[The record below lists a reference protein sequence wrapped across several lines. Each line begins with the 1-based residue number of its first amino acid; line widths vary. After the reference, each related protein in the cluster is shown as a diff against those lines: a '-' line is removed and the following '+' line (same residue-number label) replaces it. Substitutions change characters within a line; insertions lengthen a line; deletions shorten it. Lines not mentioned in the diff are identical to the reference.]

1 MQAELLKLLAAQEG
15 HFRLES
21 GHHGNLWLDLDL
33 LFLRPAPLQPF
44 IIELAGRF
52 AQYHP
57 TAICGPLVGGALI
70 AQMIAIELGVEFYYT
85 ERFVPAAS
93 EGLYSVAYRL
103 PASLCRQIQGK
114 EVVIVDD
121 VINAGSA
128 VRGTLAEVRA
138 CGARVVAV
146 GALLVLGSAAPN
158 FFAGQNLPVEHIAT
172 LESNLW
178 TPAECPLCV
187 EHTPLED
194 VNPDLTG
201 TLRENL

>member
-1 MQAELLKLLAAQEG
+1 MQDELLKLLAAREG
-15 HFRLES
+15 HFNLES

-44 IIELAGRF
+44 AVELAGRF
-52 AQYHP
+52 AKFRP
-57 TAICGPLVGGALI
+57 AAICGPLVGGALI
-70 AQMIAIELGVEFYYT
+70 AQMIAVELGVEFYYT
-85 ERFVPAAS
+85 ERFVPAVQGA
-93 EGLYSVAYRL
+93 LYSVEYRL
-103 PASLCRQIQGK
+103 PTSLRRQIQGK

-138 CGARVVAV
+138 CGARMVAV

-158 FFAGQNLPVEHIAT
+158 FFAGQNLPIERIAA

-178 TPAECPLCV
+178 TPAECPLCA
-187 EHTPLED
+187 EHIPLED
-194 VNPDLTG
+194 VAAAC
-201 TLRENL
+201 